1 MARGLMSWLQT
12 AVAEEGKAEACPAAD
27 PTGPLVGWRAY
38 NALARV
44 VDPRMVWPVDE
55 DDLTG

>member
-1 MARGLMSWLQT
+1 MSWLQT